1 MRKALKN
8 YRCRL
13 NLRKQPCSRLLI
25 IFKHG
30 LHFSKPTQK
39 LKKMSI
45 LIIALYVGI
54 YNDV

>member
-1 MRKALKN
+1 MQKALKN

-13 NLRKQPCSRLLI
+13 NLRKRPYKYKWLI

-39 LKKMSI
+39 NNKTK
-45 LIIALYVGI
+45 YVFL
-54 YNDV
+54 